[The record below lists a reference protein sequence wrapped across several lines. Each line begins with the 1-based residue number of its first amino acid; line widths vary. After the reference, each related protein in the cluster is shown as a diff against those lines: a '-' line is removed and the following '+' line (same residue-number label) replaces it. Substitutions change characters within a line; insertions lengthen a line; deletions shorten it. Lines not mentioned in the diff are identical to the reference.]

1 MKKYLLILTI
11 YLSFFSYSNA
21 VGRLGSFEC
30 GQILEFKD
38 IKDSQESVQDWVN
51 GFLTAIQLGRK
62 PFEEGNV
69 PSNSSRYFWVIKFCE
84 ENPLSDI
91 TEAASQLY
99 LEITK

>member
-1 MKKYLLILTI
+1 MKKYFLILI
-11 YLSFFSYSNA
+11 LCISFVSQANA
-21 VGRLGSFEC
+21 IGKLGSYEC
-30 GQILEFKD
+30 GAILEFKD
-38 IKDSQESVQDWVN
+38 IKDSQESVQDWLN

-91 TEAASQLY
+91 AEAASQLY